1 MKNLLAI
8 AFLLF
13 ALTAFSQSL
22 KYQQQKAE
30 KIAEGS
36 VFTKIINRELP
47 ATIVYE
53 DEEIIA
59 FVPLREQAPVHLLI
73 VPKKEI
79 HTLNDATEDDALLL
93 GKMLL
98 VAQKLAK
105 ENGIAET
112 GYRIGINT
120 NEDAGQSVFHI
131 HMHLLGGRKLGPM
144 VAQEED

>member
-1 MKNLLAI
+1 MKKTPIL
-8 AFLLF
+8 LLF
-13 ALTAFSQSL
+13 LVLSSIAFSQSAEYT
-22 KYQQQKAE
+22 KKKAE

-53 DEEIIA
+53 DDEVIA
-59 FVPLREQAPVHLLI
+59 FVPLRLQAPVHLLI

-79 HTLNDATEDDALLL
+79 HTLNDATEKDALLL
-93 GKMLL
+93 GKMIL

-112 GYRIGINT
+112 GYRLAINT
-120 NEDAGQSVFHI
+120 NENAGQTVFHI
-131 HMHLLGGRKLGPM
+131 HMHLLGGRKLGSM
-144 VAQEED
+144 VTQE